1 MDVCV
6 KTDNIE
12 GLLKKWFKFND
23 SSHEK
28 VLSLNFYAISSHK
41 KGMVLCQEKSIN

>member
-12 GLLKKWFKFND
+12 VLLKKWFKFND

-28 VLSLNFYAISSHK
+28 GAIVKFLYKQSQKRNGS
-41 KGMVLCQEKSIN
+41 MSRKSIN